1 MIRRRII
8 RSGVNFKK
16 VKYHTQCVYYTIR
29 IILDGIISYEYHNI
43 YISYMTYERVY

>member
-8 RSGVNFKK
+8 RRGVNFKK

-29 IILDGIISYEYHNI
+29 IIHDGIIRVSYIKNSLI
-43 YISYMTYERVY
+43 YKL